1 MRKIIVTNE
10 IRLLAEKYAKG
21 LEISVCLSAKPLDN
35 LKVLK
40 KALQLNTTK
49 IVFTAKQ
56 FNPKGQKKKYF
67 SADKLPE
74 YAEYIQM
81 IINIYSDINKLQPW
95 HYDNVIN
102 LFNSKLK
109 PEKLKASVKIGSQD
123 PYTFYDLI
131 VKAMD
136 YKGVREKVFP
146 DYLRNQVLDI
156 KTCVYCNAQFAVTS
170 ETEPALTPVMIKKR
184 GKIRGRKPQPHPAV
198 LRANYELDHNYP
210 KSIYPYLCT
219 NFYNLV
225 PCCSSCNK
233 HKSNQPL
240 KFALYA
246 KDGDDLEPLY
256 FELPT
261 DDLLKFQ
268 LRHVCGG
275 LRVEL
280 HDKENGTL
288 AEEFDKCFAI
298 NAIYKEHSEEIRE
311 LLWRYK
317 IYSPSDI
324 AALKDGLK
332 DLFQDGFDVERFILG
347 TFADANDVFKRPL
360 TKMKQD
366 IMNQLRK

>member
-1 MRKIIVTNE
+1 
-10 IRLLAEKYAKG
+10 
-21 LEISVCLSAKPLDN
+21 
-35 LKVLK
+35 
-40 KALQLNTTK
+40 
-49 IVFTAKQ
+49 
-56 FNPKGQKKKYF
+56 
-67 SADKLPE
+67 
-74 YAEYIQM
+74 M

-102 LFNSKLK
+102 LFNSKLQ

-198 LRANYELDHNYP
+198 LRANYELDQNYP

-240 KFALYA
+240 IFTLYA

-261 DDLLKFQ
+261 DNLLKFQ

-280 HDKENGTL
+280 HDKEDGAL
-288 AEEFDKCFAI
+288 AEEFDKRFAI

-332 DLFQDGFDVERFILG
+332 DLFQDGFDIERFILG

-360 TKMKQD
+360 TIMKQD